1 MTYICLFVKKNQNIC
16 SVPVQKERRFH
27 LREQAHVVF
36 PRLNYK
42 NLANSLLGRI
52 NAIENADVIKD
63 IIVMPPFHFHSL
75 RGDME
80 GFFAIDVN
88 GRRDKWRIILQPL
101 DENEEVFEPCH
112 IDEIATVVRIVEIKE
127 VSAHYE

>member
-1 MTYICLFVKKNQNIC
+1 MELVYASTKLKTQCTSVKAAKKLFGGDTV
-16 SVPVQKERRFH
+16 
-27 LREQAHVVF
+27 
-36 PRLNYK
+36 
-42 NLANSLLGRI
+42 LATSLLARI
-52 NAIENADVIKD
+52 NAMEAAETIKD
-63 IIVMPPFHFHSL
+63 IIVQPSFHFHKL
-75 RGDME
+75 NNKHGRNLE